1 MRISF
6 SRAYVRCC
14 SLVAVFASL
23 VCLNVGF
30 SQTKEGTPDW
40 AALCQRAV
48 SEFHAITPQDVEAAR
63 QQLLTAAKALEN
75 RLNQAGP
82 EADGWRNYL
91 LFKVFRTEL
100 EKEKPGLEVLEVVY
114 QRLSAGHEGLGL
126 TWFRQLRQALE
137 RFIRLSR
144 GQDEKDVE
152 KNYQLVL
159 DELGKSLVAYESDF
173 SPENASKVQ
182 ELLRWLEV
190 ANQAPTL
197 RRAVHEHFSQPNAII
212 QVSGEWIE
220 TASQVPVELDE
231 PVREWILGTDV
242 RGTGHIVGS
251 RAICLVPSEHCAQFA
266 IKVEGVLESDTIGY
280 NGPARIYSHS
290 RTPFVA
296 QKLIQFG
303 PEGLEIKPAF
313 CEASAHTD
321 IQDVDVTCRSRCV
334 EKIAWRRTWQQKP
347 AAEQEAAWKAERRI
361 ARRVDSESQSRLA
374 EAQSQY
380 LKKIRQPLVERDL
393 FPDLFAATTN
403 TESFQLILRQF
414 GPSGLSAAAPPPSA
428 PNGDIVVR
436 IHQTFFNN
444 FVEGFFA
451 GMILNE
457 ERFQDVVRNLLGKL
471 PEELQPEPGEEPWT
485 IRFSSQRPLAVWFA
499 DNRVSIEF
507 RGATY
512 WKGDRSYPGMDVKV
526 VYGIEAKQPEG
537 GSHLVRVGG
546 LSVFPPGFDPSKDR
560 LSVRHQTIRRLLVRR
575 FEKIFRETV
584 EFQPIELKDDW
595 AKGGPLEVK
604 SIACQ
609 DGWLVVAL
617 ERGD

>member
-6 SRAYVRCC
+6 SRVYVRC
-14 SLVAVFASL
+14 SSFVAAFASL
-23 VCLNVGF
+23 AFLNVGF
-30 SQTKEGTPDW
+30 SQTKEETPDW
-40 AALCQRAV
+40 AGLCQKAV
-48 SEFHAITPQDVEAAR
+48 SEFRPITPQDIEAAR
-63 QQLLTAAKALEN
+63 QQLLAATKALEN

-82 EADGWRNYL
+82 EAEGWKNYL
-91 LFKVFRTEL
+91 LFDAFRTEL
-100 EKEKPGLEVLEVVY
+100 RKAKPGLEVLEVVY

-126 TWFRQLRQALE
+126 TWFRQLRLALE

-144 GQDEKDVE
+144 GLDEKDVE

-159 DELGKSLVAYESDF
+159 EELGKSLVAYQSDS

-197 RRAVHEHFSQPNAII
+197 RRAVLDHFSQPNAVI
-212 QVSGEWIE
+212 QVSSAWIK
-220 TASQVPVELDE
+220 TGSQVPVDVHE

-251 RAICLVPSEHCAQFA
+251 RAICLVPSQHCAQFA
-266 IKVEGVLESDTIGY
+266 ITVEGVLESDTVGY

-296 QKLIQFG
+296 QKMIQFG

-313 CEASAHTD
+313 CDASAHTD
-321 IQDVDVTCRSRCV
+321 IKDVDVTCRSQCV

-361 ARRVDSESQSRLA
+361 ARRVDSEAESRLT
-374 EAQSQY
+374 EAQSRY
-380 LKKIRQPLVERDL
+380 LKRIRQPLLERDL
-393 FPDLFAATTN
+393 FPDFFAATTSE
-403 TESFQLILRQF
+403 ESFQLTLRQL
-414 GPSGLSAAAPPPSA
+414 GHSGLSAATSPPPA
-428 PNGDIVVR
+428 ANGDIVVR

-444 FVEGFFA
+444 FVEGFFG

-485 IRFSSQRPLAVWFA
+485 IRFSDQRPLAVWFA

-526 VYGIEAKQPEG
+526 VYGIEANQAEG
-537 GSHLVRVGG
+537 RIRLVRVGG

-560 LSVRHQTIRRLLVRR
+560 FSVRQQTIRRLLERR

-609 DGWLVVAL
+609 DGWLVVAMA
-617 ERGD
+617 RGD